1 MKEVFNK
8 ISLTEEE
15 NEYLAKGIAL
25 GAGLGVLIGVVVDN
39 VMFGFSLGG
48 VLGVLGS
55 LAFSSYRK
63 YKNKNIKSVI
73 KKL

>member
-15 NEYLAKGIAL
+15 NEYLAKGIAV
-25 GAGLGVLIGVVVDN
+25 GAGLGVLLGVAVDN
-39 VMFGFSLGG
+39 VVFGFSLGG

-55 LAFSSYRK
+55 LAFSLYK
-63 YKNKNIKSVI
+63 KHKNKNIKTLV